1 MPPPEAAELGDDAGM
16 RILLPVGRSGY
27 AIAAGYLGLF
37 AVLTVPAPLALI
49 FGLLAIRDIRNS
61 RGSSHPKH
69 GLGRAIFGV
78 VMGALFSTLLVVALI
93 AWALR

>member
-1 MPPPEAAELGDDAGM
+1 M

-37 AVLTVPAPLALI
+37 AVLMTPAPLALI
-49 FGLLAIRDIRNS
+49 FGLLAIWDICQS

-69 GLGRAIFGV
+69 GMDRAIFGV
-78 VMGALFSTLLVVALI
+78 VMGTLFSALLVVTII
-93 AWALR
+93 AMAPK